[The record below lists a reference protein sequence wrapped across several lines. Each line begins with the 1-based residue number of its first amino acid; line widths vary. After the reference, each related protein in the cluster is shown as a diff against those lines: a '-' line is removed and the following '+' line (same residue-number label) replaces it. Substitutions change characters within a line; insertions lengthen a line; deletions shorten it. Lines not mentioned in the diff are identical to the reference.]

1 MIGIKCSVANNLL
14 ANKLYENGILTVN
27 AADNVIRILPPLNIT
42 MSEIKKVMSLFEKS
56 IKEIL

>member
-1 MIGIKCSVANNLL
+1 MIGIKCTVANNLL
-14 ANKLYENGILTVN
+14 SNKLYENGILTVN

-42 MSEIKKVMSLFEKS
+42 ITEIKKAIYLFKKS